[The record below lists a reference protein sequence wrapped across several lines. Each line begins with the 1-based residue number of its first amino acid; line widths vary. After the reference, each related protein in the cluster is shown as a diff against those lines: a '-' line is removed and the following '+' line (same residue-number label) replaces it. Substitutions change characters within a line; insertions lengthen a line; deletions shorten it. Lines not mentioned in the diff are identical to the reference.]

1 MQQGKKAA
9 AIGPTVWSQVQ
20 EENKKL
26 VLSQEVI
33 YPIAYSSDGTPYMDD
48 INLEETGKTEEVSID
63 LPVVDKD
70 GKNGSF
76 TVKVTLVEYKYTP
89 VKGEPQK
96 WWFPLAPDQKSLITL
111 LEQNLAIQKLAK
123 AMKDYVDITL
133 GTNPAIINAGIPE
146 IGLSHALSLTGNEI
160 TKEVEELMVANL
172 RGSMSPSDANKEII
186 NQASKISKNYINS
199 QFDAAHSISYIKAIK
214 EVIKLLKDRNIDLTS
229 TTGRQVQSN
238 IGTSNMTAVVVDNK
252 ISPDVNAIDNT
263 KRSEQGSLS
272 KVNLF

>member
-9 AIGPTVWSQVQ
+9 AIGPTVWAQVQ

-26 VLSQEVI
+26 VLSQEVT

-48 INLEETGKTEEVSID
+48 LNLEETGKTEDISID
-63 LPVVDKD
+63 IPVIDSE
-70 GKNGSF
+70 GKTTPFS
-76 TVKVTLVEYKYTP
+76 VKVTLVEYKYTP
-89 VKGEPQK
+89 AKGEPQK
-96 WWFPLAPDQKSLITL
+96 WWFPLAPDQKSLIAL
-111 LEQNLAIQKLAK
+111 LEQNLAIQKVAK

-133 GTNPAIINAGIPE
+133 GTNPSIINAGIPE
-146 IGLSHALSLTGNEI
+146 IGLSHALSLTGHEI
-160 TKEVEELMVANL
+160 TKEVEELMALNL
-172 RGSMSPSDANKEII
+172 KGTMSPSEANKEIM

-199 QFDAAHSISYIKAIK
+199 QFDAAHSTSYIKALK

-229 TTGRQVQSN
+229 ATGRQTQTN
-238 IGTSNMTAVVVDNK
+238 IGTSKMTPVVVEEK

-263 KRSEQGSLS
+263 KRSDKGT